1 MKEIFKI
8 GDKVMIITEALNGKE
23 GTITKILDKNMNENS
38 NGTKFVVENDDT
50 VNGYVMERNEII
62 LVSREGD
69 EASHYNE
76 SIKKVSPRQPSF
88 KTGDIV
94 IIKDFPGKI
103 QYVVKECTFTE
114 QATRGRTC
122 PLYSY
127 ELNILDESMADGG
140 MIPSKCMCDEYS
152 LILEYHDAQWEK
164 YFTESV
170 HNNLPAWRGE
180 IYNLLIF
187 YTGQGSLEE
196 YNNDTI
202 PPIYMQH
209 ILNMHSISERI
220 NQVVKNSTN
229 PRMDQNVKTIMNAMN
244 MKSTMEVTKLGE
256 SIRKKIHDRNLA
268 DIDPSYRSTVSN
280 KMTLA
285 FSDLERE
292 FVSWIDKLD
301 IVDGIIE
308 DHYPAEMTNSQIM
321 KAIKEAYHNSE
332 KYEQRKVSQVNKD
345 KRTGETYAADKG
357 YALYV
362 GKSETYGLTIMIQF
376 NFDLNLIETAH
387 PIGMNDDVVKRIS
400 TRKINI

>member
-1 MKEIFKI
+1 MRQRFKV
-8 GDKVMIITEALNGKE
+8 GDEVMIITEALNGVE
-23 GTITKILDKNMNENS
+23 GKITRILDDKFKDNPRGHKIIVESTNGSHTMNADDIALINHIADEDSGYYTEAAKKILSKQPKFRVGDVVSVKNDYD
-38 NGTKFVVENDDT
+38 GIY
-50 VNGYVMERNEII
+50 YVIKGVSLMEQVIKGGLYPMYQYEI
-62 LVSREGD
+62 
-69 EASHYNE
+69 
-76 SIKKVSPRQPSF
+76 
-88 KTGDIV
+88 
-94 IIKDFPGKI
+94 
-103 QYVVKECTFTE
+103 
-114 QATRGRTC
+114 
-122 PLYSY
+122 
-127 ELNILDESMADGG
+127 NILDESFVDD
-140 MIPSKCMCDEYS
+140 CMHRMTAVCEEPG
-152 LILEYHDAQWEK
+152 LEFQYHDAQWEK

-202 PPIYMQH
+202 PPVYMQH
-209 ILNMHSISERI
+209 ILDMHSISERI

-229 PRMDQNVKTIMNAMN
+229 PRMDQNVKTIMDAMN

-285 FSDLERE
+285 FSDSERE

-321 KAIKEAYHNSE
+321 KAIQEAYHNSE
-332 KYEQRKVSQVNKD
+332 KYEHRKVSQVNKD

-362 GKSETYGLTIMIQF
+362 GKSETYGLTIMFQF